1 MIEDKKLLGAK
12 KLPLFWGS
20 LVLVAGDY
28 LAAAAA
34 LANLTKADLRREA
47 VLAFMRFFLTA
58 LSYSD

>member
-1 MIEDKKLLGAK
+1 MIGGGK
-12 KLPLFWGS
+12 KLPPFGAVW
-20 LVLVAGDY
+20 VLVAGDY
-28 LAAAAA
+28 LAAAAT